1 MRVAGQRPASADLP
15 PGKTPNSL
23 CIGGLGGPQG
33 HSGRLR
39 KISSQPGFDPRT
51 VQSVVSLENYN
62 KRVVN
67 NTKFKI
73 SISLTM

>member
-1 MRVAGQRPASADLP
+1 MRVAGQRPALAALP
-15 PGKTPNSL
+15 PGKRHNSL
-23 CIGGLGGPQG
+23 CIGGLGGTQG
-33 HSGRLR
+33 RSGRLR
-39 KISSQPGFDPRT
+39 KISCKPGFDPRT

-67 NTKFKI
+67 NTEFKI